1 MPLFQSGATL
11 GALAAGYL
19 SALAVFAIVD
29 FIWLGIVAKS
39 FYREGI
45 GHLMAR
51 RISLSVAVV
60 FYLVYVAGLLV
71 FAIEPSLRPG
81 GTWITAAIAGAA
93 LGFFCYATY
102 DLTNLAT
109 LERWPVRLALVDMAW
124 GTLLSGIAAT
134 AGAIAARAMV

>member
-1 MPLFQSGATL
+1 VPLFQSGASISV
-11 GALAAGYL
+11 LAAGYL
-19 SALAVFAIVD
+19 AALAVFAIVD
-29 FIWLGIVAKS
+29 FVWLGVVAKS

-45 GHLMAR
+45 GHLMAP

-60 FYLVYVAGLLV
+60 FYIVYVAGLLV

-81 GTWITAAIAGAA
+81 GSWVGAAIAGAA

-109 LERWPVRLALVDMAW
+109 LDRWPLGLSVVDMAW
-124 GTLLSGIAAT
+124 GTLLSGLTAA
-134 AGAIAARAMV
+134 AGAMAARALL